1 MQTFMAVAFGIFKGI
16 GLLVR
21 EFPWLKFAAIVFVT
35 FFVGCLYGRRMR
47 AEAPPVRVIQPER
60 RPIFPR
66 LREEPTEAP
75 KLVPVPDAIS
85 TPKLPEAAETVRVPE
100 PKATA
105 TVCVGGSCATSSRVK
120 VQAMPQRRL
129 FRWR

>member
-1 MQTFMAVAFGIFKGI
+1 MGTFLAFLVAIAKLFYAQPWSKI
-16 GLLVR
+16 LL
-21 EFPWLKFAAIVFVT
+21 LCFAVFVG
-35 FFVGCLYGRRMR
+35 GCIYGRRMR

-85 TPKLPEAAETVRVPE
+85 TPKLPEAANHFVDANK
-100 PKATA
+100 KAPVA
-105 TVCVGGSCATSSRVK
+105 SASACQPGQACYRPQASRQSSRG
-120 VQAMPQRRL
+120 L
-129 FRWR
+129 FRRWR